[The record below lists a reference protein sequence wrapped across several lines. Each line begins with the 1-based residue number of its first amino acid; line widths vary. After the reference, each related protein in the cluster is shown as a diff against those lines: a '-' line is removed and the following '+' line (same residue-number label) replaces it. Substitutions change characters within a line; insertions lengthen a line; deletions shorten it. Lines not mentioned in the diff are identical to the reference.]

1 MGKTKY
7 PLCLICP
14 ALQGSHAF
22 MSLHVSPGLPEVKL
36 CTFEKN
42 STLSRAV
49 GMSRAVWDPELL
61 HEVTQRRVYQC
72 QMRDLYL
79 CPPPDPCSF
88 IPRPQIN
95 SALLL
100 WSFRL
105 WLPSWGFLAW
115 MQVIFNS
122 WGLWLL
128 SPESLVLT
136 SQTCFRQP
144 PVRDGG
150 IGTEGGFK
158 CHPVA
163 WVWWGTGSHGGYWW
177 WHILCA
183 WGMDNSTGGSQLLW
197 GYGSLWAQ
205 LSYFMTIWNI

>member
-14 ALQGSHAF
+14 APQGSHAF

-128 SPESLVLT
+128 SPDSLVLT

-150 IGTEGGFK
+150 IGTEGGGCGLSLSHHK
-158 CHPVA
+158 KWDRKEVSASSGCVKSEKGS
-163 WVWWGTGSHGGYWW
+163 WW
-177 WHILCA
+177 
-183 WGMDNSTGGSQLLW
+183 
-197 GYGSLWAQ
+197 
-205 LSYFMTIWNI
+205 LSFCFGNTVS